1 MSMSIVPDC
10 SDLYCT
16 LADARREQPV
26 TPEPLLAIVKREA
39 ARIEHP
45 AVRATTALRTVVGVV
60 LTLIFQYGV
69 STDGLDIRAVI
80 DRIGGCI
87 EREMPD
93 YDPIKAHCPVLRSD
107 SDTWAV
113 HGTFIYKP
121 TWLSIIWVGGN

>member
-1 MSMSIVPDC
+1 MAIVPDC
-10 SDLYCT
+10 RGLYST
-16 LADARREQPV
+16 WEDVQREQPA
-26 TPEPLLAIVKREA
+26 TPDPLLAIVKREA

-45 AVRATTALRTVVGVV
+45 AVRSASALRTRWGVV

-93 YDPIKAHCPVLRSD
+93 YDQVKAYFPALRSD
-107 SDTWAV
+107 SDTRLPD
-113 HGTFIYKP
+113 GTFRYVP

>member
-1 MSMSIVPDC
+1 MAEDG
-10 SDLYCT
+10 
-16 LADARREQPV
+16 REQPA
-26 TPEPLLAIVKREA
+26 TPDPLLAIVKREA

-45 AVRATTALRTVVGVV
+45 AVRSASALRTRWGVV

-93 YDPIKAHCPVLRSD
+93 YDPIKAHCPVLGSD
-107 SDTWAV
+107 SDTWLPD
-113 HGTFIYKP
+113 GTFRYVP

>member
-1 MSMSIVPDC
+1 MAEDG
-10 SDLYCT
+10 
-16 LADARREQPV
+16 REQPV
-26 TPEPLLAIVKREA
+26 TPDPLLAIVKREP

-45 AVRATTALRTVVGVV
+45 AVRSASALRTRWGVV

-93 YDPIKAHCPVLRSD
+93 YDRVKAYFPALRSD
-107 SDTWAV
+107 SDTRLPD
-113 HGTFIYKP
+113 GP
-121 TWLSIIWVGGN
+121 LTWLSIIWVGGV